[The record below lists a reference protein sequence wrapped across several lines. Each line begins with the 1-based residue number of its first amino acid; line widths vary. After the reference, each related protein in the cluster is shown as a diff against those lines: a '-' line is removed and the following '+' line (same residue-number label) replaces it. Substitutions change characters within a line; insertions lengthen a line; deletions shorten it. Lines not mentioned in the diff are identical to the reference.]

1 MAKVSLQSQIAAI
14 DAITS
19 GKFSIIASS
28 NETRKLLID
37 QLQAVALTLRL
48 IQRHEADIR
57 SVIESKKGSRS

>member
-37 QLQAVALTLRL
+37 HLQAVALTLRL
-48 IQRHEADIR
+48 IQHHEADIR

>member
-1 MAKVSLQSQIAAI
+1 MARVSLQSQIAAI